1 MVLSLFGKGRGEITV
16 DDLVRKKQ
24 YVKAVELIKAELVKR
39 RKDRGL
45 RLKLADVLAAAG
57 RNDEAAG
64 LLHGL
69 ADELA
74 LAGFAA
80 QSIALLKRVQGLQ
93 PGKSEVEEKLAYL
106 ITQQSR
112 PAPDPWKVARR
123 DPSGVHPSVP
133 EFGMEE
139 FSEDEL
145 ALAAEAAPPL
155 PDLGLAVEAPEADLD
170 LGVAPARPSPAPAAA
185 SAAGPAPVAHAE
197 PEPEELPSE
206 EALRD
211 ELAGLIDDIFT
222 PTVPA
227 APPANLKVET
237 PLFRDFSAQELA
249 EVIRGMKLRTFEP
262 GEILVGE
269 GEPGQSLFVLTRGRV
284 RAFVRDAEGRQVEVR
299 QLDEGEFFGEAAI
312 LTGQRRSATLT
323 AAADCETLELDRATL
338 DDIARRH
345 PRVWDVLTQFH
356 KSRQDNALENMIRG
370 KL

>member
-1 MVLSLFGKGRGEITV
+1 MVLSLFGKGRGEPTV
-16 DDLVRKKQ
+16 DDLVRRKQ
-24 YVKAVELIKAELVKR
+24 YARAIELIRGELQKR

-57 RNDEAAG
+57 RNEEAGG

-74 LAGFAA
+74 LAGFGA

-93 PGKSEVEEKLAYL
+93 PGKPEVEEKLAYL

-112 PAPDPWKVARR
+112 PAPDPWKGAQRP
-123 DPSGVHPSVP
+123 PSAAHRAVP

-139 FSEDEL
+139 IGEEPGLDEGAPSE
-145 ALAAEAAPPL
+145 
-155 PDLGLAVEAPEADLD
+155 
-170 LGVAPARPSPAPAAA
+170 
-185 SAAGPAPVAHAE
+185 AGPAPQELEMEFGSQAFAQSPSE
-197 PEPEELPSE
+197 AGAPREAPPEELPSE

-211 ELAGLIDDIFT
+211 ELVGLIDDIFT
-222 PTVPA
+222 PDPAA
-227 APPANLKVET
+227 APPEALDVRT
-237 PLFRDFSAQELA
+237 PLFADFSTEELT
-249 EVIRGMKLRTFEP
+249 EVIRGLRLRSFEP
-262 GEILVGE
+262 GEILVAE

-323 AAADCETLELDRATL
+323 AAAACETLELDRATL

-345 PRVWDVLTQFH
+345 PRVWNVLTEFH
-356 KSRQDNALENMIRG
+356 KSRQDNALENLIRG
-370 KL
+370 RM

>member
-1 MVLSLFGKGRGEITV
+1 MVLSLFGRGRGEPTV

-24 YVKAVELIKAELVKR
+24 YARAVELIKGELVKR

-57 RNDEAAG
+57 RGEEAGG

-74 LAGFAA
+74 LAGFGA
-80 QSIALLKRVQGLQ
+80 QAIALLKRVQALQ
-93 PGKSEVEEKLAYL
+93 PGKAEVEEKLAYL

-123 DPSGVHPSVP
+123 EPSGAHRSVP

-139 FSEDEL
+139 IGEDAPGLEAGAFAEEP
-145 ALAAEAAPPL
+145 ALEAE
-155 PDLGLAVEAPEADLD
+155 LGLDLT
-170 LGVAPARPSPAPAAA
+170 PAATPAPSEPAA
-185 SAAGPAPVAHAE
+185 
-197 PEPEELPSE
+197 EELPSE
-206 EALRD
+206 EELRD
-211 ELAGLIDDIFT
+211 ELAGLIDDIFG
-222 PTVPA
+222 PA
-227 APPANLKVET
+227 AAPTSPPDVKVET
-237 PLFRDFSAQELA
+237 PLFRDFSAEELA

-262 GEILVGE
+262 GEILVSE
-269 GEPGQSLFVLTRGRV
+269 GEPGRSLFVLTRGRV

-299 QLDEGEFFGEAAI
+299 QLEEGDFFGEAAV

-323 AAADCETLELDRATL
+323 AAAECETLELDRATL

-345 PRVWDVLTQFH
+345 PRVWDVLTEFH
-356 KSRQDNALENMIRG
+356 KSRQDNALENLIRG

>member
-1 MVLSLFGKGRGEITV
+1 MALFGKGRGETTV
-16 DDLVRKKQ
+16 DDLLRRKQ
-24 YVKAVELIKAELVKR
+24 YGKAIDLIKGELHKR

-57 RNDEAAG
+57 RRDEAAG
-64 LLHGL
+64 LMHGL

-80 QSIALLKRVQGLQ
+80 QSIALLKRVQALQ
-93 PGKSEVEEKLAYL
+93 PGRAEVEEKLAYL

-123 DPSGVHPSVP
+123 EPSGAHPSVP

-139 FSEDEL
+139 IGDE
-145 ALAAEAAPPL
+145 PL
-155 PDLGLAVEAPEADLD
+155 E
-170 LGVAPARPSPAPAAA
+170 
-185 SAAGPAPVAHAE
+185 AGPAPQELELGFGAQAFAQSPAE
-197 PEPEELPSE
+197 GAAPPEAAPDELPSE
-206 EALRD
+206 EVLRD
-211 ELAGLIDDIFT
+211 ELAGLIDDIFS
-222 PTVPA
+222 PA
-227 APPANLKVET
+227 AAPAPPADVRVET
-237 PLFRDFSAQELA
+237 PLFRDFAADELA
-249 EVIRGMKLRTFEP
+249 EVIRGMRLRTFEP
-262 GEILVGE
+262 GEILVSE

-299 QLDEGEFFGEAAI
+299 QLEEGEFFGEAAI

-323 AAADCETLELDRATL
+323 AAAECETLELDRATL

-345 PRVWDVLTQFH
+345 PRVWNVLTEFH
-356 KSRQDNALENMIRG
+356 KARQDNALENLIRG

>member
-1 MVLSLFGKGRGEITV
+1 MALFGKGRGETTV
-16 DDLVRKKQ
+16 DDLVRRKH
-24 YVKAVELIKAELVKR
+24 YGKAIELIKGELHKR

-57 RNDEAAG
+57 RRDEAAG
-64 LLHGL
+64 LMHGL

-80 QSIALLKRVQGLQ
+80 QSIALLKRVQALQ
-93 PGKSEVEEKLAYL
+93 PGKAEVEEKLAYL

-123 DPSGVHPSVP
+123 EPSGAHRSVP

-139 FSEDEL
+139 IGDDLPEMEAG
-145 ALAAEAAPPL
+145 ALAEEPALEVE
-155 PDLGLAVEAPEADLD
+155 LGLDST
-170 LGVAPARPSPAPAAA
+170 PAATPPPAPGEP
-185 SAAGPAPVAHAE
+185 AAG
-197 PEPEELPSE
+197 ELPSE
-206 EALRD
+206 EELRD
-211 ELAGLIDDIFT
+211 ELAGLIDDIFS
-222 PTVPA
+222 PA
-227 APPANLKVET
+227 AAPAPPSDVKVET

-299 QLDEGEFFGEAAI
+299 QLEEGEFFGEAAI
-312 LTGQRRSATLT
+312 LTGHRRSATLT

-345 PRVWDVLTQFH
+345 PRVWNVLTEFH
-356 KSRQDNALENMIRG
+356 KARQDNALENLIRG